1 MTLPGVTEATAQK
14 IVDGRDPLRVA
25 EMIAQLGGLVYVE
38 RVARCTTASGASQV
52 RALPPHPLDPE
63 FQYLRTSR
71 RPA

>member
-38 RVARCTTASGASQV
+38 RVALYDSKQRVAGSSLTAA
-52 RALPPHPLDPE
+52 
-63 FQYLRTSR
+63 
-71 RPA
+71 PA